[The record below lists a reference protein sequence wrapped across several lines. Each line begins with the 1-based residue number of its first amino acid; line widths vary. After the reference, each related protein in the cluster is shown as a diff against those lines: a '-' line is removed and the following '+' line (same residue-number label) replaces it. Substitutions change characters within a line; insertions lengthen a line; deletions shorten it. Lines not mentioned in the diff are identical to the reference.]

1 MTENIARLK
10 RIDGTVVA
18 EIPLPRSAAE
28 VPLSRYVSFLVE
40 MKKFGLEDVNPIQV
54 MAQAVGEAT
63 GVGLGEILQA
73 KVGEQWE
80 QHKELDGGVR
90 SLYGW
95 IVNAL
100 TNYKGQARTPDN
112 FSFQYN
118 GETFKIPYIVA
129 AELAGGLPVLPEV
142 ETAEAVEAFET
153 IRGFNQQIKDA
164 GDPKGERAK
173 RIKQLKEAITK
184 SGDKD
189 GEMMRE
195 INRLEVEIDLD
206 GDPNGNLMFAQYLR
220 VIAILARKE
229 GERLPAND
237 GDRERWIQNRM
248 IYFQGIDT
256 KTALDVDFFLIGLL
270 IHSKR
275 THPVIG
281 SLIPPLFALAAAIQ
295 SKPQPKGRHIKGLS
309 VIKKK
314 SKNGLV
320 GVRSSVRLSK
330 GAGLIIPK

>member
-18 EIPLPRSAAE
+18 EIPLPRSAAD

-40 MKKFGLEDVNPIQV
+40 MKKLGLEDVNPIQI

-129 AELAGGLPVLPEV
+129 AELAGGLPVLPQV

-173 RIKQLKEAITK
+173 RIKQLKEAMAK
-184 SGDKD
+184 GEDKNGDMAR
-189 GEMMRE
+189 EMRKLEAE
-195 INRLEVEIDLD
+195 IEIE

-220 VIAILARKE
+220 MIAILAKKE

-248 IYFQGIDT
+248 IHLQHIDT

-270 IHSKR
+270 TRSNEM
-275 THPVIG
+275 PGAIG
-281 SLIPPLFALAAAIQ
+281 SLILPLFALAAANQ
-295 SKPQPKGRHIKGLS
+295 SRPQQSGKHTKGQFRT
-309 VIKKK
+309 KKK
-314 SKNGLV
+314 FKSGLV

-330 GAGLIIPK
+330 GIGLIIPK

>member
-10 RIDGTVVA
+10 RANGEIIA
-18 EIPLPRSAAE
+18 EIPLPKSAAD

-63 GVGLGEILQA
+63 GIDLGAILQA

-112 FSFQYN
+112 FSFQYQ
-118 GETFKIPYIVA
+118 GETYKIPYIVA
-129 AELAGGLPVLPEV
+129 AELAGGLPVLPEI
-142 ETAEAVEAFET
+142 ETVEAVEAFET

-173 RIKQLKEAITK
+173 RIKQLKESITK
-184 SGDKD
+184 DGDKD

-195 INRLEVEIDLD
+195 INRLEVETDLD

-248 IYFQGIDT
+248 IHLQGIDT

-270 IHSKR
+270 IRSKK
-275 THPVIG
+275 TPPAIG

-295 SKPQPKGRHIKGLS
+295 SRPQPKGRHIKEPYR
-309 VIKKK
+309 IKKK
-314 SKNGLV
+314 SKSGLV
-320 GVRSSVRLSK
+320 GVPSSVRLLK
-330 GAGLIIPK
+330 GGGLIIPK